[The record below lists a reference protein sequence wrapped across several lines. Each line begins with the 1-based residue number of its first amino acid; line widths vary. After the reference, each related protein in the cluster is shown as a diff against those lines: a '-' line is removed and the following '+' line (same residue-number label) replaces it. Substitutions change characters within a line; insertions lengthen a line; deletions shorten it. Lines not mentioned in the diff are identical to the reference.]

1 MYKSRALTGIVAS
14 VSTRESALCV
24 FSLFAGRRGLSCDP
38 SMGLQLRGTTVAC
51 RSVERDSAG
60 SQIRGLDRIRE
71 NPGAACCTYRVR
83 QRCAVDERPLRNS
96 RLSLPPLQS
105 WGWTADQGG
114 PMVRRLTEGHPA
126 ARAAGDW
133 TRGAGGAAPDAVS
146 QRGARVSHNGH
157 IPEEPK
163 GKNRVG
169 KAGVGV
175 ENFRDSDP
183 SWLFCVCRAA

>member
-1 MYKSRALTGIVAS
+1 MSYLLETATSP
-14 VSTRESALCV
+14 
-24 FSLFAGRRGLSCDP
+24 F
-38 SMGLQLRGTTVAC
+38 
-51 RSVERDSAG
+51 
-60 SQIRGLDRIRE
+60 
-71 NPGAACCTYRVR
+71 
-83 QRCAVDERPLRNS
+83 
-96 RLSLPPLQS
+96 PPTEV
-105 WGWTADQGG
+105 GWTTDQGG
-114 PMVRRLTEGHPA
+114 PMVWRLTEGYPS

-133 TRGAGGAAPDAVS
+133 TQGAGGAVPDLVS
-146 QRGARVSHNGH
+146 QRRARVSQYGH

>member
-1 MYKSRALTGIVAS
+1 
-14 VSTRESALCV
+14 
-24 FSLFAGRRGLSCDP
+24 
-38 SMGLQLRGTTVAC
+38 
-51 RSVERDSAG
+51 
-60 SQIRGLDRIRE
+60 
-71 NPGAACCTYRVR
+71 
-83 QRCAVDERPLRNS
+83 
-96 RLSLPPLQS
+96 
-105 WGWTADQGG
+105 
-114 PMVRRLTEGHPA
+114 MVRRLTEGHPA

-133 TRGAGGAAPDAVS
+133 TRGAGWGAAPDAVS

-169 KAGVGV
+169 KAGVRV